1 MLSIITLA
9 AAIAVTAGEPVTQTR
24 QAEGAAVVVDGS
36 QTPEAIPEWL
46 AWESGFQTL
55 LLVRDRP
62 DSTFTADLRQ
72 VLSDDE
78 MVTLMRAAEQQRT
91 AYARAT
97 EATAKLRERL
107 AADPGESQ
115 AVRQD
120 LQDVN
125 LRYRRAV
132 LAARDAALGRLRA
145 PAQSAVLA
153 WIGEVRTTIRFTVP
167 KSELE
172 QFRMPQ

>member
-9 AAIAVTAGEPVTQTR
+9 AALTAVSGQPVTRAGQPD
-24 QAEGAAVVVDGS
+24 GAAVVVDGS

-55 LLVRDRP
+55 LLVRERP
-62 DSTFTADLRQ
+62 DSTFTSDLRQ
-72 VLSDDE
+72 VLAEDE
-78 MVTLMRAAEQQRT
+78 MAALMRGAEQQR
-91 AYARAT
+91 AAHARAT
-97 EATAKLRERL
+97 EATARLRERL
-107 AADPGESQ
+107 AADPGESE
-115 AVRQD
+115 AVAQD
-120 LQDVN
+120 LRNVN

-132 LAARDAALGRLRA
+132 LAARDEALGRLRP

-172 QFRMPQ
+172 KLRMPQ